1 MSENLSLPV
10 MVKKDSQKSIE
21 EREQKQ
27 EEKKRDEELSK
38 DFFKKKISNII
49 SGDVSENDPEDCG
62 AIEKEK
68 VKQICENNIKIGNEE
83 YIKIINDMIKSS
95 EYENKQIEKDK
106 LNKILKNLQNRKE
119 NDKIRNKII
128 ELINEIY
135 TTEVTYNK
143 ILNDILQHYNTSSYK
158 KKLEKDKDFYKI
170 YDNFINSFIDIKKF
184 SDKILNIFSKFKKD
198 DKEEKILDF
207 TKIKENFDENI
218 NDILNNIYV
227 ILNDEDFLNAYMKY
241 NYYYEYITN
250 YDLFLNINSDPS
262 NYHKDGKKI
271 SDTIITPTQRLP
283 RYELLIKEIIKNA
296 KLYNNK
302 SIKDILE
309 KLEKIQKKVNT
320 TFTDTIKGYILNKQY
335 QKKEEEDMLKKLDD
349 NERIRTKELLKKIN
363 DDIEKINKLPEKEK
377 DKKELENYRTNIEK
391 YLNSLGTYKTHILF
405 LLRILKDTNDLNES
419 NITAE
424 TTYQY
429 FIELLQLC
437 NDYNIDDKKIFCVNI
452 DEDIK
457 KIKEIIK
464 TNVDFNNEELKEIGT
479 IYINTIKSLSL
490 DKYKNIKKFIKNDE
504 KENLIKY
511 RKYLLD
517 LLNNEK
523 ISEEIN
529 INRYEIILN
538 LIYLF
543 LAITNSILNESKA
556 LSPKQED
563 KSQKISNEL
572 KGVSTEKLQK
582 QLLTS
587 KDKLQPTTRRLS
599 LIKEENCFTDE
610 NINNIQS
617 FYNIL
622 IKFRQ
627 DLIKKANEYNTIID
641 IYSQSINKK
650 TSLQELIEDYIKS
663 NKNLKDYLED
673 NCEESEINIF
683 EKIINFIK
691 KDF

>member
-95 EYENKQIEKDK
+95 EYENKQIENDK

-207 TKIKENFDENI
+207 TKIKDNFDENI

-377 DKKELENYRTNIEK
+377 NKKELENYRTNIEK

-543 LAITNSILNESKA
+543 LAIISSILDESKA

-627 DLIKKANEYNTIID
+627 DLIKKANEYNTIVD

-663 NKNLKDYLED
+663 
-673 NCEESEINIF
+673 I
-683 EKIINFIK
+683 KI
-691 KDF
+691 